1 MIEQEVIDAFNAR
14 PRADLNSIKK
24 MTASQQDRVKTWG
37 TQAEN
42 LLTNRDFAMFVHQ
55 FRFEMTDALLEIR
68 THTEQDNATRIAISN
83 QLAGVDSLITML
95 KRARYMKDKVV
106 TLQNPSDEPDL

>member
-14 PRADLNSIKK
+14 PRVDLNSIKK

-42 LLTNRDFAMFVHQ
+42 LLANRDFAMFVHQ
-55 FRFEMTDALLEIR
+55 FKFEMTDALLEIR
-68 THTEQDNATRIAISN
+68 THTEQDNATRIAITN
-83 QLAGVDSLITML
+83 QLAGVDSFITML
-95 KRARYMKDKVV
+95 KRARYMKDRVV
-106 TLQNPSDEPDL
+106 TLQTNSEEPGL